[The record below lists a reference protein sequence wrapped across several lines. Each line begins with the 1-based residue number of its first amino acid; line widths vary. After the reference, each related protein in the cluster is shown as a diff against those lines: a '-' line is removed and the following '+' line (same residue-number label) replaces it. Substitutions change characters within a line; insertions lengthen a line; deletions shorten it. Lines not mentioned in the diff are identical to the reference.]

1 MGKQNEKG
9 QVNWFLYQKNTN
21 LGIKIYQYFIDF
33 KKLEFKF
40 KLVLILISMVE
51 MCNRKYQKKK
61 KIWTLTNK
69 IFKSSLV
76 NVN

>member
-33 KKLEFKF
+33 KNSNLN
-40 KLVLILISMVE
+40 S
-51 MCNRKYQKKK
+51 NSY
-61 KIWTLTNK
+61 
-69 IFKSSLV
+69 
-76 NVN
+76 

>member
-9 QVNWFLYQKNTN
+9 QVNWIFYQKKNTN
-21 LGIKIYQYFIDF
+21 LRITIYRYFIDF

-61 KIWTLTNK
+61 ENLDAD
-69 IFKSSLV
+69 
-76 NVN
+76 

>member
-1 MGKQNEKG
+1 MASELVLISK
-9 QVNWFLYQKNTN
+9 KNTN

-61 KIWTLTNK
+61 ENLDAD
-69 IFKSSLV
+69 
-76 NVN
+76 